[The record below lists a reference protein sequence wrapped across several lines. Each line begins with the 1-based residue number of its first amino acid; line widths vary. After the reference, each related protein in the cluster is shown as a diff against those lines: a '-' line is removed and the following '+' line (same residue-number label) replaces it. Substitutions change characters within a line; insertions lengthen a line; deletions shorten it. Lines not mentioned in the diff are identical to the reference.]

1 MSRRY
6 SAMSLRERAWP
17 EDLAPRIRSDVL
29 EYFCNGQIDYRV
41 RGVHVRLEVPWD
53 WQAERRE
60 DTPSSAQPPYPLRH
74 AVRQGPAERSPPEP
88 YVLAENDIGTALQ
101 RRIAAVASEFP

>member
-29 EYFCNGQIDYRV
+29 EYFCNGQIDYGV
-41 RGVHVRLEVPWD
+41 RGVHVRLEVPWFEE
-53 WQAERRE
+53 ASITIRSTGSNLLGALRRK
-60 DTPSSAQPPYPLRH
+60 SLQ
-74 AVRQGPAERSPPEP
+74 RSPTPTRHVFAKEKM
-88 YVLAENDIGTALQ
+88 YRSGEIG
-101 RRIAAVASEFP
+101 

>member
-1 MSRRY
+1 MSLRKSRRD
-6 SAMSLRERAWP
+6 RERAWP

-29 EYFCNGQIDYRV
+29 EYFCNGQIDYGV

-53 WQAERRE
+53 WQAERGE
-60 DTPSSAQPPYPLRH
+60 DAHQALYRRTRCRH
-74 AVRQGPAERSPPEP
+74 AVRQGPAERFRPEL

>member
-1 MSRRY
+1 MLRRY

-17 EDLAPRIRSDVL
+17 EDVAPRIRSDVL

-53 WQAERRE
+53 WQAERGE
-60 DTPSSAQPPYPLRH
+60 DTRQALLPPYLLADTRCGRVPRNDF
-74 AVRQGPAERSPPEP
+74 VRSSTS
-88 YVLAENDIGTALQ
+88 LAE
-101 RRIAAVASEFP
+101 E

>member
-1 MSRRY
+1 
-6 SAMSLRERAWP
+6 MSLRERAWP
-17 EDLAPRIRSDVL
+17 EDLAPRIRSDVF

-53 WQAERRE
+53 WQAQRGE
-60 DTPSSAQPPYPLRH
+60 DTHQALNR
-74 AVRQGPAERSPPEP
+74 RTRSDTRCGRVPRNDLGRS
-88 YVLAENDIGTALQ
+88 LAENDIGATLQ